1 MEYFV
6 LERTFICHLV
16 YLPYKEEGC
25 LQLDQVTQSPVQPDQ
40 EYFQGWGRA
49 QVVWQPQQVLT
60 PEAIFINPVVCS
72 QSVCAQSLDC
82 LGCWQTE
89 LWLLWWLKKE
99 STNWDFFL
107 GRGEGVGKGTMR
119 TRFCISPFCC
129 LFLEEILG
137 TMSQTGFHHWCEP
150 LKKIFIVLTAYYSR
164 HYFMFYCLTGSS
176 CHINLSFENNYS
188 MWILCSPI
196 RTVYVQT
203 QSTCRK
209 VTSRFIL
216 QRIHFSGCL
225 VRLK

>member
-1 MEYFV
+1 MSSS
-6 LERTFICHLV
+6 LS
-16 YLPYKEEGC
+16 P
-25 LQLDQVTQSPVQPDQ
+25 LQGRGMSSTRSGHSEPSPAWPGVFSGMRPCSGGLAATAGSYTWSNFHQS
-40 EYFQGWGRA
+40 
-49 QVVWQPQQVLT
+49 
-60 PEAIFINPVVCS
+60 CS
-72 QSVCAQSLDC
+72 LLSVSVCPVPGLFR
-82 LGCWQTE
+82 
-89 LWLLWWLKKE
+89 LLTHRTLAALVVEERIYKLR
-99 STNWDFFL
+99 FFL

-150 LKKIFIVLTAYYSR
+150 LKKIFIVLTAYCSR